1 MITFDSNINLSME
14 IIVSLCLLLLFAYI
28 FDLSASKTKIPSV
41 ILLLLLGWGVHQI
54 ILIFNIKVIDL
65 SSMLPIL
72 GTVGLIL
79 IVLEGSLE
87 LELNKSKAHLIK
99 QSFWAALIPMV
110 LISFLVASML
120 ILIKGVEFQSALAS
134 TIPIA
139 IISSAIAIPS
149 VKYLSTA
156 NKEFVVYESSF
167 SDILGVVFFNFVIQN
182 EIIEFSSIYNL
193 LFQILIVLLIS
204 IAAIVFLSVLIKK
217 IDHHIKY
224 SPIIIII
231 ILVYFVTKHYHLP
244 ALIFIMLFGLFLG
257 NFDEIKK
264 LKWMRKFSHSDL
276 QEETSKFQ
284 EMVVEG
290 AFLIRSVFF
299 ILFGFLIE
307 TSDLLNVDSLIW
319 AIGIVLLI
327 FLVRIIYL
335 KIVKLPIVPLAYI
348 APRGLITILLF
359 LSLPIEFTNS
369 FINKAL
375 IIQII
380 LISAFIMMLGLIF
393 NKEKPTMEIHEP

>member
-1 MITFDSNINLSME
+1 M
-14 IIVSLCLLLLFAYI
+14 
-28 FDLSASKTKIPSV
+28 
-41 ILLLLLGWGVHQI
+41 
-54 ILIFNIKVIDL
+54 
-65 SSMLPIL
+65 
-72 GTVGLIL
+72 
-79 IVLEGSLE
+79 
-87 LELNKSKAHLIK
+87 
-99 QSFWAALIPMV
+99 
-110 LISFLVASML
+110 
-120 ILIKGVEFQSALAS
+120 
-134 TIPIA
+134 
-139 IISSAIAIPS
+139 
-149 VKYLSTA
+149 
-156 NKEFVVYESSF
+156 YESSF

-264 LKWMRKFSHSDL
+264 LSWMKKFSHSDL

-359 LSLPIEFTNS
+359 FSLPIEFTNS

-380 LISAFIMMLGLIF
+380 LITALIMMIGLIF
-393 NKEKPTMEIHEP
+393 NKKKPTMEIHEQ